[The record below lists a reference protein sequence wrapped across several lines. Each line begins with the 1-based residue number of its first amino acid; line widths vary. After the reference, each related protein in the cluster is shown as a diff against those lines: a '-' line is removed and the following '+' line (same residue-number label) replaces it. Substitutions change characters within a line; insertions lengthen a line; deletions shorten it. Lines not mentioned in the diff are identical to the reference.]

1 VAGRSLGGV
10 QNVATAPRP
19 AADVLVRRVLRI
31 PDGPAAPEGAAQRAF
46 STSIL
51 VSATRC
57 LLTYVVLP
65 FLAPALGL
73 AAGVGPAI
81 GIPVGVVAIVAN
93 VLTIRRFWAA
103 DHRRRWAYTAISLS
117 VIVLLAILLVEDV
130 ASLIG

>member
-1 VAGRSLGGV
+1 
-10 QNVATAPRP
+10 
-19 AADVLVRRVLRI
+19 
-31 PDGPAAPEGAAQRAF
+31 
-46 STSIL
+46 
-51 VSATRC
+51 
-57 LLTYVVLP
+57 
-65 FLAPALGL
+65 
-73 AAGVGPAI
+73 VGPAI

>member
-1 VAGRSLGGV
+1 V

-19 AADVLVRRVLRI
+19 AADAAVRRLLRI

-46 STSIL
+46 STSML

-57 LLTYVVLP
+57 LLTYIVLP
-65 FLAPALGL
+65 FVAPALGL

-81 GIPVGVVAIVAN
+81 GIPVGIVAIVCN

-103 DHRRRWAYTAISLS
+103 DHRWRWAYTAISLS
-117 VIVLLAILLVEDV
+117 VIVLLTILLVEDIT
-130 ASLIG
+130 SLIG